1 VQTRSL
7 RAVARRVPCLD
18 CGTHGVARRPSMEIS
33 TNVTCLRHSFWPEQH
48 VHEATQPGARGR
60 FLTTLL
66 FGMEH
71 EDIRLGRSLAI
82 RFISSDLADAPSTN
96 TIKSTGRGESHERA
110 LSDSSLG
117 PTGPRRFDHRRD
129 GRQAFTATGQFQID
143 STPRTAASRPA
154 YTVISQTWMPGTER
168 VGSPLAL
175 RRCRAWH
182 RGRLAPINVPFL
194 PAQPFCTNQRW

>member
-1 VQTRSL
+1 
-7 RAVARRVPCLD
+7 
-18 CGTHGVARRPSMEIS
+18 MEIS

-48 VHEATQPGARGR
+48 VDGATQPGAWEH
-60 FLTTLL
+60 FLTILL

-71 EDIRLGRSLAI
+71 EDTRLGSVAN
-82 RFISSDLADAPSTN
+82 RFISSDWQMRLRQIRS
-96 TIKSTGRGESHERA
+96 SLRGRGESHDGP
-110 LSDSSLG
+110 LSDSRLG
-117 PTGPRRFDHRRD
+117 RTGPRRFDHRRD
-129 GRQAFTATGQFQID
+129 GRQAFIATSRFQID